1 MVLVKERK
9 ILSHKHARWTRP
21 KTHQMESLS
30 SHKKMK
36 DMMDSSTNGEQV
48 RRCCYCIK
56 WKV

>member
-9 ILSHKHARWTRP
+9 ILLFHKHSRWKRP
-21 KTHQMESLS
+21 KRHQMESLS

-36 DMMDSSTNGEQV
+36 DIMDSSCNGEQV

-56 WKV
+56 